1 MEDFKI
7 NGKEISTFDKKLILL
22 TQNGI
27 QISKRP
33 YQAIANDL
41 NCSEEEVV
49 NRLEELYSLGF
60 VRKNAIATNHYKL
73 GYLYNAM
80 SVWEIKDGKLDEV
93 GKTLKE
99 LGFVSH
105 CYERPQIKPDWNYNL
120 FAMVHGKTLEEVKN
134 KVELMKDKISELYI
148 SSDLLFSTE
157 ILKKTGIRLKDD
169 KNV

>member
-1 MEDFKI
+1 MENFKI
-7 NGKEISTFDKKLILL
+7 NGNEISAFDKKLILL

-27 QISKRP
+27 QISSRP
-33 YQAIANDL
+33 YEMIANEL
-41 NCSEEEVV
+41 NCNEEEVV
-49 NRLEELYSLGF
+49 SRLDYLYKLGF
-60 VRKNAIATNHYKL
+60 IRKNAVATNHYKL

-80 SVWEIKDGKLDEV
+80 SVWEVYEGKLDQV
-93 GKTLKE
+93 GKIFKE

-134 KVELMKDKISELYI
+134 KVELMKNKISELYI

-157 ILKKTGIRLKDD
+157 ILKKTGIRLKGD

>member
-7 NGKEISTFDKKLILL
+7 NGNEISAFDKKLILL

-60 VRKNAIATNHYKL
+60 IRKNAIATNHYKL

-80 SVWEIKDGKLDEV
+80 SVWEIKVGKLDEV
-93 GKTLKE
+93 GKIFKK

-134 KVELMKDKISELYI
+134 KVEIMKDKISELYI